1 MSEPEPEQV
10 VEPPLLPDTTGDES
24 GEGWGDA
31 PDDDR
36 HYFEERPP
44 HHGD

>member
-1 MSEPEPEQV
+1 MSEPEPEPV

-24 GEGWGDA
+24 GEGWGDV